1 MNAVW
6 FGIGFISGGLF
17 GFIISA
23 MLAAN
28 ANKEQE

>member
-23 MLAAN
+23 IIAAN
-28 ANKEQE
+28 AN